1 MIFVIVPLGK
11 TASDFRFWLI
21 RSFVYIIGSVLG
33 GVSVGLLVSALG
45 GLLHG
50 LFQSNL
56 MAALVLG
63 LFALLYAAHEL
74 GWLSLPAPQS
84 NWQVPNSWGVEH
96 PIAGTMLYGYTLG
109 AGVFTFIPYASFYVL
124 LAWYLL
130 AGDIWT
136 GLLLGAVY
144 GLARGVFVLT
154 GGIVQGRGGNLVQFN
169 SWLLDR
175 KWQLKLING
184 AYLFF
189 IAAFLL
195 TAASLLL
202 KK

>member
-11 TASDFRFWLI
+11 TASDIRFWVVRAI
-21 RSFVYIIGSVLG
+21 VYIIGSTLG
-33 GVSVGLLVSALG
+33 GLSVGLLVSALG

-50 LFQSNL
+50 LFQNIIVAGL
-56 MAALVLG
+56 ALGML
-63 LFALLYAAHEL
+63 ALLYAAHEV
-74 GWLSLPAPQS
+74 GWLRMPAPQS
-84 NWQVPNSWGVEH
+84 NWQVPNSWGLEH
-96 PIAGTMLYGYTLG
+96 PIGGTLLYGYTLG

-124 LAWYLL
+124 LGWYLL
-130 AGDIWT
+130 AGDIWI
-136 GLLLGAVY
+136 GILLGALY
-144 GLARGVFVLT
+144 GLARGVFVLA
-154 GGIVQGRGGNLVQFN
+154 GGLVEMRGRSLIQFN

-175 KWQLKLING
+175 KWQLKLVNG

-195 TAASLLL
+195 TAVTMLL

>member
-11 TASDFRFWLI
+11 TASDIRFWLI
-21 RSFVYIIGSVLG
+21 RSIVYIVGSVLG

-45 GLLHG
+45 GWLQG
-50 LFQSNL
+50 LFQNISV
-56 MAALVLG
+56 AALVLG
-63 LFALLYAAHEL
+63 SFALLYAAHEL
-74 GWLSLPAPQS
+74 NWLPMPAPQS

-96 PIAGTMLYGYTLG
+96 PIGGTLLYGYTLG

-124 LAWYLL
+124 FAWYLL
-130 AGDIWT
+130 AGDLWV
-136 GLLLGAVY
+136 GFLLGSVY
-144 GLARGVFVLT
+144 GLARGGFVLT
-154 GGIVQGRGGNLVQFN
+154 GGIVQMRDGNLVQFN

-184 AYLFF
+184 TYLFF

-195 TAASLLL
+195 TTATLLL
-202 KK
+202 RK

>member
-11 TASDFRFWLI
+11 TASDFRLWVKRAI
-21 RSFVYIIGSVLG
+21 VYIIGSVLG
-33 GVSVGLLVSALG
+33 GASVGLLVSALG

-50 LFQSNL
+50 LFQNIIVAGL
-56 MAALVLG
+56 TLG
-63 LFALLYAAHEL
+63 IIALLYAAHEL
-74 GWLSLPAPQS
+74 GWLPMPAPQS

-96 PIAGTMLYGYTLG
+96 PIAGTWLYGYTLG

-124 LAWYLL
+124 LGWYLL
-130 AGDIWT
+130 AGDIGT
-136 GLLLGAVY
+136 GILLGALY

-154 GGIVQGRGGNLVQFN
+154 GGIIEMRGGNLIQFN

-175 KWQLKLING
+175 KGSLKLING

-195 TAASLLL
+195 TAVTLGR
-202 KK
+202 

>member
-11 TASDFRFWLI
+11 TASDIRFWVVRAI
-21 RSFVYIIGSVLG
+21 IYIIGSTLG
-33 GVSVGLLVSALG
+33 GLSVGLLVSALG

-50 LFQSNL
+50 LFQNIIVAGL
-56 MAALVLG
+56 ALG
-63 LFALLYAAHEL
+63 LLTLLYAAYEV
-74 GWLSLPAPQS
+74 GWLRMPAPQS

-96 PIAGTMLYGYTLG
+96 HIGGTLLYGYTLG

-124 LAWYLL
+124 LGWYLL
-130 AGDIWT
+130 AGDLAT
-136 GLLLGAVY
+136 GILLGALY

-154 GGIVQGRGGNLVQFN
+154 GGLVEMRGRSLIQFN

-175 KWQLKLING
+175 KWQLKLVNG

-195 TAASLLL
+195 TAVMLLR
-202 KK
+202 K